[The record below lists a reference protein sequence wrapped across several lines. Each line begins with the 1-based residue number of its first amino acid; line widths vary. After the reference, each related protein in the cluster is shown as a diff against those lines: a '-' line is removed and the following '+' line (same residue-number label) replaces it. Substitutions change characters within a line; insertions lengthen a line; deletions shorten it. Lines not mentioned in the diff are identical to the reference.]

1 MAVLPQMLQL
11 AIKHTGKRSA
21 VTLHLAPLPPLPPPV
36 LQRHASA
43 HQSFIIRYALLL
55 SDRLSLKLSLL

>member
-21 VTLHLAPLPPLPPPV
+21 VTLHLAPLPSPV